1 MNKVSTENRAEHI
14 INQEEQ
20 PIRALIVDD
29 EALARQGLA
38 VRLEQDS
45 RVELL
50 RSCKNGREALEAIA
64 ELEPDLIFL
73 DIQMPGMSGFDVVER
88 LQQDNMPLVV
98 FVTAYDEYAIKAF
111 EVHAVDY
118 LLKPIEQERLQQA
131 LDHVSVRLA
140 GKRDQL
146 EKQRLMDVVI
156 RLTGRSEDAVAELMV
171 NEESVVRYSEKLAIK
186 DGSSTTFVPVRDIDW
201 IDAAGDYMCV
211 HVKGETHIMR
221 TTMKELES
229 SLDPNL
235 FQRVHRSTI
244 VNLDRVEIRGH
255 TTFGKDVVIDIN
267 VILEGDNHIGDRV
280 RIGPNTVIKN
290 SRIGSDTCI
299 EAFSHLED
307 CEIQL
312 ACQIG
317 PYARLRPGTVLCDKA
332 KIGNFV
338 ETKKTVIGKGSKV
351 NHLSYIGDA
360 QVDEAANVGAGTITC
375 NYDGVNKYKTH
386 IKSNAFIGS
395 NTALVAPVTVGMG
408 ATTGAGSVITSDIP
422 DGQLAIGRGKQRNIP
437 NWKRPTKKTD

>member
-1 MNKVSTENRAEHI
+1 MSKVSTENSSA
-14 INQEEQ
+14 NSASQEDL

-38 VRLEQDS
+38 VRLERDS

-73 DIQMPGMSGFDVVER
+73 DIQMPGMSGFEVVER

-98 FVTAYDEYAIKAF
+98 FVTAYDEYAVKAF

-131 LDHVSVRLA
+131 LDHVAERMA

-146 EKQRLMDVVI
+146 EKRRLMDVVI

-171 NEESVVRYSEKLAIK
+171 GEDQPVRYSEKLAIK

-229 SLDPNL
+229 ALDPNL

-244 VNLDRVEIRGH
+244 VNLDRVEKVSSHINGEFHLTLSCGTSLKMSRSY
-255 TTFGKDVVIDIN
+255 KDK
-267 VILEGDNHIGDRV
+267 V
-280 RIGPNTVIKN
+280 RH
-290 SRIGSDTCI
+290 
-299 EAFSHLED
+299 F
-307 CEIQL
+307 
-312 ACQIG
+312 
-317 PYARLRPGTVLCDKA
+317 
-332 KIGNFV
+332 F
-338 ETKKTVIGKGSKV
+338 
-351 NHLSYIGDA
+351 
-360 QVDEAANVGAGTITC
+360 
-375 NYDGVNKYKTH
+375 
-386 IKSNAFIGS
+386 
-395 NTALVAPVTVGMG
+395 
-408 ATTGAGSVITSDIP
+408 
-422 DGQLAIGRGKQRNIP
+422 
-437 NWKRPTKKTD
+437 